1 MTSAERPSPDPTIQ
15 PDAPAALDALAADY
29 WTVTL
34 ERDPTFATAIGD
46 PRFDDRLAD
55 PSRDGTTASAARLSG
70 LEARAEG
77 IEPHQLDAPRRVTL
91 LALRQSIQA
100 DVARVGANLDDWN
113 VDHIDG
119 LPGNLLKIADYQRL
133 ETPDD
138 GRRMVE
144 RWRAMPGYVDASLAR
159 LRVGLSE
166 GHVACRA
173 PVSRTIDILDSVLA
187 EPDDRWPLVRPAGRA
202 AELAGWSDADH
213 RRLASDL
220 VAAVRDG
227 IRPAFQRYRSAL
239 ANEIL
244 PAART
249 DDEPGIGHVPGG
261 HDAYLG
267 LVRGHTTLD
276 LAPSDLHQIG
286 LDEIARIDDEL
297 GALAGRVLGTRSL
310 PEALARLRTDPSL
323 HFETREQVYETADR
337 CLDRAEA
344 AIPAWFGRLPRALCD
359 VVRMGT
365 HEEAHSTIAYYRQPA
380 QDGSR
385 PGAYFI
391 NTSEPET
398 RPRYEAEAL
407 AYHES
412 VPGHHL
418 QIAIA
423 QEAAGL
429 PAFRRNLGP
438 TAFVEGWG
446 LYSERLADEMGLYS
460 GDLDRIGVL
469 SFDAWRASRLV
480 VDTGMHALGWTRD
493 QALAFMLEHTA
504 LAPNNIANEVDRY
517 IVLPAQALAYKA
529 GQLEL
534 LRLRTEA
541 MDRLGTRF
549 DIRTF
554 HDAVLDQGALPLA
567 VLRESVEAWVAEAAT
582 GR

>member
-1 MTSAERPSPDPTIQ
+1 MTRDDPTMPR
-15 PDAPAALDALAADY
+15 PDIPATLDALAADY
-29 WTVTL
+29 WLATL
-34 ERDPTFATAIGD
+34 EREPTFATAIGD
-46 PRFDDRLAD
+46 PRFDDQLDD
-55 PSRDGTTASAARLSG
+55 PSREGSATSVARLRG
-70 LEARAEG
+70 LEARAEA
-77 IEPHQLDAPRRVTL
+77 IEPHQLDVARRVTL
-91 LALRQSIQA
+91 LALRQSIEA
-100 DVARVGANLDDWN
+100 DLAQVGANLGDWN

-119 LPGNLLKIADYQRL
+119 LPGSLLQIPDYQRL
-133 ETPDD
+133 ETPAD

-144 RWRAMPGYVDASLAR
+144 RWRSMAGHVDASLAR
-159 LRVGLSE
+159 LRDGLRE
-166 GHVACRA
+166 GQVACRA

-187 EPDDRWPLVRPAGRA
+187 EPDDRWPLLRPASRT
-202 AELAGWSDADH
+202 AELPGWSDAE
-213 RRLASDL
+213 RRQLASDL
-220 VAAVRDG
+220 EAAVRDG
-227 IRPAFQRYRSAL
+227 VRPALQRYRSLL

-244 PAART
+244 PAARP
-249 DDEPGIGHVPGG
+249 DDAPGMSHVPGG
-261 HDAYLG
+261 TDDYLG
-267 LVRGHTTLD
+267 LVRAHTTLD
-276 LAPSDLHQIG
+276 LAPADLHQIG

-297 GALAGRVLGTRSL
+297 TALCGRVLGVPTL
-310 PEALARLRTDPSL
+310 AEALMRLRTDPAL
-323 HFETREQVYETADR
+323 HFTTREEVHETADS

-359 VVRMGT
+359 VVRMGA

-380 QDGSR
+380 EDGSR

-391 NTSEPET
+391 NTSAPET

-423 QEAAGL
+423 QEAPGL

-446 LYSERLADEMGLYS
+446 LYSERLADEMGLYT

-517 IVLPAQALAYKA
+517 IVLPAQALAYKV

-534 LRLRTEA
+534 LRLRAEA
-541 MDRLGTRF
+541 SDRLGTAF
-549 DIRTF
+549 DIRAF
-554 HDAVLDQGALPLA
+554 HDTVLGQGALPLA
-567 VLRESVEAWVAEAAT
+567 VLREAVEAWTAEVAG

>member
-1 MTSAERPSPDPTIQ
+1 MTSDDRSTPEPQREGIAAT
-15 PDAPAALDALAADY
+15 ALDTLAADY
-29 WTVTL
+29 WDATL
-34 ERDPTFATAIGD
+34 ERAPTFATAIGD
-46 PRFDDRLAD
+46 PRFDDRIGD
-55 PSRDGTTASAARLSG
+55 PSREGSAAARSRLSE
-70 LEARAEG
+70 LETRAAS
-77 IEPHQLDAPRRVTL
+77 IAPLQLDAARGVTL
-91 LALRQSIQA
+91 LALRQSIEA
-100 DVARVGANLDDWN
+100 DVAGIDANLGDWN
-113 VDHIDG
+113 VDHLDG
-119 LPGNLLKIADYQRL
+119 VPTSLLQVPDYQRL
-133 ETPDD
+133 NAPVD

-144 RWRAMPGYVDASLAR
+144 RWRAMAGYVDASLAR
-159 LRVGLSE
+159 LRLGLNE
-166 GHVACRA
+166 GQVACRA
-173 PVSRTIDILDSVLA
+173 PVSRTIDTLDSVLA
-187 EPDDRWPLVRPAGRA
+187 APDGEWPLFRPAARA
-202 AELAGWSDADH
+202 AELPGWSDAE
-213 RRLASDL
+213 RRTFASDL
-220 VAAVRDG
+220 EAAIREGV
-227 IRPAFQRYRSAL
+227 RPALQRFRSAL

-249 DDEPGIGHVPGG
+249 DDAPGLGHVAGG
-261 HDAYLG
+261 SDAYLR

-276 LAPSDLHQIG
+276 LSPADLHQIG

-297 GALAGRVLGTRSL
+297 TSLAGRVLGTASL
-310 PEALARLRTDPSL
+310 PEALLRLRTDPSL
-323 HFETREQVYETADR
+323 HFASRDEVYDTADT
-337 CLDRAEA
+337 CLDRAQA
-344 AIPAWFGRLPRALCD
+344 AIPAWFGRLPRAQCD

-380 QDGSR
+380 EDGSR

-391 NTSEPET
+391 NTSEPAT

-423 QEAAGL
+423 QETPGL

-446 LYSERLADEMGLYS
+446 LYSERLAEEMGLYT

-534 LRLRTEA
+534 LRLRAEA
-541 MDRLGTRF
+541 AERLGTAF
-549 DIRTF
+549 DIRAF
-554 HDAVLDQGALPLA
+554 HDTVLGQGALPLS
-567 VLRESVEAWVAEAAT
+567 VLRESVDAWSVEVAA
-582 GR
+582 GS

>member
-1 MTSAERPSPDPTIQ
+1 MTSGERSSPDPTIQ

-46 PRFDDRLAD
+46 SRFDDRLAD

-77 IEPHQLDAPRRVTL
+77 IEPHQLDAARRVTL

-100 DVARVGANLDDWN
+100 NVAQVGANLGDWN

-119 LPGNLLKIADYQRL
+119 LPGNLLQIPDYQRL

-159 LRVGLSE
+159 LRGGLRE

-202 AELAGWSDADH
+202 AELAGWSDADR

-220 VAAVRDG
+220 VAAVQDG
-227 IRPAFQRYRSAL
+227 IRPAFQRYRSML

-297 GALAGRVLGTRSL
+297 GALAGRVLGTSSL
-310 PEALARLRTDPSL
+310 PEALVRLRTDPSL
-323 HFETREQVYETADR
+323 HFSTREQVYETADR

-359 VVRMGT
+359 VVRMGA

-446 LYSERLADEMGLYS
+446 LYSERLADEMGLYT

-469 SFDAWRASRLV
+469 SFDAWRAARLV

-541 MDRLGTRF
+541 MDRLGARF

-554 HDAVLDQGALPLA
+554 HDAVLGQGALPLA
-567 VLRESVEAWVAEAAT
+567 VLREAVEAWVAEAAA
-582 GR
+582 GH

>member
-297 GALAGRVLGTRSL
+297 GALAGRVLGTSSL

-582 GR
+582 GL